1 MDKNKFE
8 VKTIQELADH
18 LQAQLDDLRQESRDG
33 DLQILWSMNLFLI
46 QMIEALHAQLG
57 FIMDFGYT
65 MESCSEYVSSNF
77 EALKG
82 EEGKFQDFVSLVKS
96 VDEQKEGESGS
107 FEEQMPS

>member
-1 MDKNKFE
+1 MSKDKFE
-8 VKTIQELADH
+8 AKTIQDIADH
-18 LQAQLDDLRQESRDG
+18 LQSQLDDLRQESRDG

-57 FIMDFGYT
+57 FVMNFGAA
-65 MESCSEYVSSNF
+65 MEECSEYVSSNF

-107 FEEQMPS
+107 SEE